1 MDGPFTFE
9 TLSSQESLEK
19 KSRTLTKVESSFFR
33 YVANYLDQ
41 LETAYRKEHAAN
53 ASSKKAAFLIDELRN
68 AQNKA
73 EELWKARE
81 KKVVQFALVNARKD
95 PMPPPPENLTREE
108 SDLYHQLVNM
118 FRAQWQRLLPQRSAA
133 LGPVVAPASRNP
145 AATPV
150 AAAPVA
156 AMAVQQTAQM
166 ATNAATTTATV
177 SNQEVQTIRALVD
190 IPPFV
195 GFDGKTYRIKKGE
208 VLSLPKKFAA
218 ILKDRNQA
226 ALVG

>member
-9 TLSSQESLEK
+9 TLSNQESAEK
-19 KSRTLTKVESSFFR
+19 KDRKLTKIESSFFR

-41 LETAYRKEHAAN
+41 LETAYRKEHAQN
-53 ASSKKAAFLIDELRN
+53 ASSKKAAFLIDEIRN

-81 KKVVQFALVNARKD
+81 KKVVQFAQVNARKD
-95 PMPPPPENLTREE
+95 PLPPPPENLTREE
-108 SDLYHQLVNM
+108 SDLYHQLVNL

-133 LGPVVAPASRNP
+133 LNQVTAPPPRAAPPVP
-145 AATPV
+145 
-150 AAAPVA
+150 AAPVQVA
-156 AMAVQQTAQM
+156 PSTPAP
-166 ATNAATTTATV
+166 TTATPSLVTV
-177 SNQEVQTIRALVD
+177 SKDEVQTIRALVD

-208 VLSLPKKFAA
+208 VLSLPKKFAV
-218 ILKDRNQA
+218 ILKERNQA